1 MLGTFLTQL
10 ASQLSSV
17 LGSIG
22 SLISGLL

>member
-22 SLISGLL
+22 SLINGLL